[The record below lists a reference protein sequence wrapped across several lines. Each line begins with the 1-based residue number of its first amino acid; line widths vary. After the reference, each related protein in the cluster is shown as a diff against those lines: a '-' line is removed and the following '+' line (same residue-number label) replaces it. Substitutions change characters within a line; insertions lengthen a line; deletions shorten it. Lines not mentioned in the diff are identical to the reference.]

1 MILYYAKVSSGA
13 RARKGKNASLTCIC
27 APIVAGYCPRTS
39 TILDQGPIDT
49 CNLEVQTS
57 KLQSIHCG
65 LPASWTRARRHP
77 PSSPSPV
84 ASRGGGRAL
93 AFLNWTRVQLDRP
106 LARREASN
114 MGVYAQLSS
123 GPISLPTAVR
133 TAYPAQRAWSGSR
146 AARFAW
152 DPTTIIRKRRFKVSR
167 QVPKG
172 GSHPREPTI
181 AVTTARH
188 AQPVDTSA
196 TISVFDASFVEGQ
209 RHETSRDTSLCGP
222 SRRPGPSHCICTDA
236 ACGRA
241 NHCGRDQRG
250 RRGS

>member
-1 MILYYAKVSSGA
+1 MILYYAKVSSGGACTKEEKTLRRHAFA
-13 RARKGKNASLTCIC
+13 RDCCRLL
-27 APIVAGYCPRTS
+27 PRTS

-133 TAYPAQRAWSGSR
+133 TAYPAQRAWFGSR
-146 AARFAW
+146 AARFASGSHNHH
-152 DPTTIIRKRRFKVSR
+152 PEEALQGLPPGSEGRLAPARANYCRHYRAPRAASRYLSHQIGFRCIIRE
-167 QVPKG
+167 
-172 GSHPREPTI
+172 GS
-181 AVTTARH
+181 TA
-188 AQPVDTSA
+188 
-196 TISVFDASFVEGQ
+196 
-209 RHETSRDTSLCGP
+209 
-222 SRRPGPSHCICTDA
+222 
-236 ACGRA
+236 
-241 NHCGRDQRG
+241 
-250 RRGS
+250 

>member
-1 MILYYAKVSSGA
+1 MPRYRPGA

-133 TAYPAQRAWSGSR
+133 TAYPAQRAWFGSR

-167 QVPKG
+167 QVRRAARTRASQLLP
-172 GSHPREPTI
+172 SLPRATRSQSIPQPPYRFSMHHSWRVNGMKRVAILLSVGLLVGLGLLIAFAPTPRAGAQI
-181 AVTTARH
+181 TAVA
-188 AQPVDTSA
+188 
-196 TISVFDASFVEGQ
+196 ISEADAG
-209 RHETSRDTSLCGP
+209 
-222 SRRPGPSHCICTDA
+222 A
-236 ACGRA
+236 K
-241 NHCGRDQRG
+241 
-250 RRGS
+250 

>member
-1 MILYYAKVSSGA
+1 MPRYRPGA

-106 LARREASN
+106 LTRREASV
-114 MGVYAQLSS
+114 MGVYAQRGRSVYRQQYARLIQHREHGPDPGRHVSHGIRQASS
-123 GPISLPTAVR
+123 GRGA
-133 TAYPAQRAWSGSR
+133 SR
-146 AARFAW
+146 SPARFL
-152 DPTTIIRKRRFKVSR
+152 
-167 QVPKG
+167 KG
-172 GSHPREPTI
+172 GSHPREPTHYR
-181 AVTTARH
+181 APRA
-188 AQPVDTSA
+188 
-196 TISVFDASFVEGQ
+196 AS
-209 RHETSRDTSLCGP
+209 RYL
-222 SRRPGPSHCICTDA
+222 SHHIGFRCII
-236 ACGRA
+236 
-241 NHCGRDQRG
+241 
-250 RRGS
+250 RRGSTS

>member
-1 MILYYAKVSSGA
+1 MPRYRPGA

-123 GPISLPTAVR
+123 GADFFTDSSTHGSSSTESMVRIPGGTFRLGSHNHHPEEALQGLPPGSEGRLA
-133 TAYPAQRAWSGSR
+133 PARANYCRHYRAPRAASRYLSHHVGSR
-146 AARFAW
+146 C
-152 DPTTIIRKRRFKVSR
+152 IIR
-167 QVPKG
+167 G
-172 GSHPREPTI
+172 GS
-181 AVTTARH
+181 TA
-188 AQPVDTSA
+188 
-196 TISVFDASFVEGQ
+196 
-209 RHETSRDTSLCGP
+209 
-222 SRRPGPSHCICTDA
+222 
-236 ACGRA
+236 
-241 NHCGRDQRG
+241 
-250 RRGS
+250 